1 MPPKVVKPKQVR
13 RRKYVCCYCDEV
25 FYALPHTV
33 HDSEPMCDECEL
45 GIHEE
50 EEEDELLRIIK
61 QKIASC
67 NQQQKQT
74 E

>member
-13 RRKYVCCYCDEV
+13 KRKYLCCYCDEE

-33 HDSEPMCDECEL
+33 HECEPMCDECEL
-45 GIHEE
+45 GIRE
-50 EEEDELLRIIK
+50 EEEDELLRMIK

-67 NQQQKQT
+67 NQQQTPTK
-74 E
+74 